1 MSQFVFQWSESNS
14 LMLSVLWG
22 EAVKKLSNFI
32 GKDLDFI
39 FTCEKRDST
48 AYVSQENIRRS
59 AEFSKKYVDA
69 GFQKEF
75 LQSSLSAR
83 GKMEE
88 LFQKVNALNLAN
100 LTNAQLVEFLSEYE
114 NGFAE
119 LMRCF
124 IMSQAEFTDFPYKV
138 LQEELSRA
146 GSKNPVEDASIL
158 ASPDKLDMI
167 KKEELAL
174 AKLKQAPTT
183 ENLRKHAFV
192 FPISF
197 YNSYNEEKNI
207 EFLRNRLAVLKAYDS
222 LRAEMETELSER
234 KKKQIQL
241 EKNLSD
247 KGKRA
252 AWFLREIGWDRLEL
266 KNYWAGAEWRFVSLF
281 KEVAK
286 RMHVSLND
294 IFYVYSIPELI
305 AYLVNETT
313 ISAVE
318 LKNRKNLYV
327 VQVENGEVI
336 FSSGE
341 KAKRLIELKLP
352 EHFASQKQEQL
363 TGAVANRG
371 KVQGIARVVK
381 VIGVEQLTLDMN
393 SFQKGEILV
402 TTMTQPN
409 MISIAKIAKA
419 IVTDEGG
426 MTSHAAIIARELQI
440 PCIVGTHVATKVIKT
455 GDLIEVDANKGV
467 VRKL

>member
-1 MSQFVFQWSESNS
+1 
-14 LMLSVLWG
+14 
-22 EAVKKLSNFI
+22 
-32 GKDLDFI
+32 
-39 FTCEKRDST
+39 
-48 AYVSQENIRRS
+48 
-59 AEFSKKYVDA
+59 
-69 GFQKEF
+69 
-75 LQSSLSAR
+75 
-83 GKMEE
+83 
-88 LFQKVNALNLAN
+88 
-100 LTNAQLVEFLSEYE
+100 
-114 NGFAE
+114 
-119 LMRCF
+119 
-124 IMSQAEFTDFPYKV
+124 MSQAEFTDFPYKI
-138 LQEELSRA
+138 LQEELFKA
-146 GSKNPVEDASIL
+146 GSQNPVEDASIL
-158 ASPDKLDMI
+158 ASPIKLDMI

-174 AKLKQAPTT
+174 ATLKQTPTT
-183 ENLRKHAFV
+183 ENLREHAFA

-207 EFLRNRLAVLKAYDS
+207 EFLKNRLAALKAYDS
-222 LRAEMETELSER
+222 LRMEMETELSER
-234 KKKQIQL
+234 KKKQTQL
-241 EKNLSD
+241 ENNLSD

-294 IFYVYSIPELI
+294 VFYVYSIPELVD
-305 AYLVNETT
+305 YLENGKV
-313 ISAVE
+313 IDAIE
-318 LKNRKNLYV
+318 LRGRKNLYV

-341 KAKRLIELKLP
+341 KAKQLIELNLP
-352 EHFASQKQEQL
+352 EHFASRKQEQL

-455 GDLIEVDANKGV
+455 GDLIEVDANNGV